1 MKPTIEQQAII
12 DYKIDDIL
20 VSAAAG
26 SGKTTVLV
34 ERIIDKILKGELSLD
49 RVLIVTFTN
58 DAADNMHDKIQKAL
72 KIKLEQ
78 YKAEGDAVNASLMSD
93 QLDLLPNSY
102 IQTIDSF
109 CSRVLKE
116 KGYVIA
122 GTKIGELFE
131 SGSAVLDGNQLD
143 LLRMA
148 AASSAVG
155 EMYSRV
161 DSEDDPFVRLT
172 LRFGDGRNDYG
183 LINNVVEI
191 YNTLR
196 TIPDYIDTIDRFY
209 EERVKRDRSGEVWF
223 LDPVISYLKSAFGRI
238 SKEYIDSLC
247 NMFIDYGVY
256 PGASKDK
263 VKKGELEYRTSE
275 WFDVVWIYISGV
287 QKVFDSDPE
296 TLLDAM
302 RNVSAIESLT
312 VRQYSKRDFDKPEI
326 MELRETGIDLFV
338 ILDFVSRFSTF
349 KISGMADVIA
359 NLAVP
364 ANYEIVLKY
373 SLEEL
378 LDIQKEG
385 TEVLGALADCLE
397 LTDKW
402 YALNKAGMHGIDFAD
417 NEYAAY
423 EILKDKDAAGYY
435 RTKFK
440 EIYIDEYQD
449 NTQLQDAII
458 ECFSDHNV
466 FRVGDIKQSIYG
478 FRSADP
484 QMFNRKMK
492 ELKKGNAD
500 GKLFLLNMN
509 HRSTPEILD
518 FVNFIFSQIMTD
530 EATRIEYDDSQ
541 KLNPSDHAGNGDI
554 PDITIVNQSGGRP
567 YDVSEE
573 DEGESAANNEALAY
587 GVLCKVDSYLQREG
601 AEYKDICILTRSVN
615 KAGFIADYLTQY
627 GYPTAFI
634 NKKSIF
640 EDNDIH
646 GIINL
651 IIVLGNE
658 YRSEYLT
665 GVLLSQYRFTSF
677 KLEEISEIIAYVK
690 KNRPELSY
698 CELIDK
704 LRYYAESAEGDIAD
718 RVVNFLNVFDDLK
731 MTLGQV
737 FISEV
742 VESLY
747 RITGVKANIIE
758 RKGDVH
764 KLDILKDW
772 LSASFDQY
780 GSDIS
785 GIADDLEEMKIRIN
799 SNAVVEISDADKE
812 KITAMSIHKS
822 KGLEYKYVILV
833 LDDKGYRN
841 SAKGAGNVGFDKD
854 LGFYIGGFDYPN
866 IMRFPTLEQIKYSEY
881 LKLENNAE
889 EMRLLY
895 VALTRAE
902 KKLSIV
908 TCHPFDVEEGKNPFL
923 KKAVGY
929 AVGNPDYTFNS
940 DYWLN
945 TNQIMIYQLLAALS
959 RASCA
964 RLLRS
969 AAGFEAGKLTVTY
982 DGFSC
987 DLIDYDPDDAKNRV
1001 NKHQV
1006 KGTAVS
1012 ANDTEY
1018 DENGMP
1024 VFAEYKYDELSK
1036 VPFKVAVTGIEE
1048 GMVKEAAHVDL
1059 MVKSPED
1066 FTSVSNGHITASM
1079 KGTIAH
1085 LIFRFLDIEQLA
1097 EDPDRFDDLISSMI
1111 SDGMFAGYGEEDI
1124 LSVAEEFREGFIG
1137 YALSDV
1143 GTSVAAAVDQGLAEF
1158 EKPIVFAVPLGDSSD
1173 FALVQGIIDL
1183 IYKTDE
1189 GYVIVDYKTDNLG
1202 KASPLEVIEAARM
1215 RHAFQLE
1222 AYSAACLRSGLEVKH
1237 KYVYMIRYRQFVEI
1251 N

>member
-1 MKPTIEQQAII
+1 MKPTKDQQAII
-12 DYKIDDIL
+12 DHKIDDIL

-58 DAADNMHDKIQKAL
+58 DAADNMHDKIHKVL
-72 KIKLEQ
+72 KSKLEQ
-78 YKAEGDAVNASLMSD
+78 YKAEGDNAKAALLSD

-102 IQTIDSF
+102 IQTVDSF

-122 GTKIGELFE
+122 GTKTGEIFE
-131 SGSAVLDGNQLD
+131 SGSAVLDGNQLE
-143 LLRMA
+143 LLKYS
-148 AASSAVG
+148 AASSAIS
-155 EMYSRV
+155 EMYTRV
-161 DSEDDPFVRLT
+161 DSENDAFVRLT
-172 LRFGDGRNDYG
+172 LRFGDGRSDDSLAGY
-183 LINNVVEI
+183 IVDI

-196 TIPDYIDTIDRFY
+196 TIPDYIDSIDRFY
-209 EERVKRDRSGEVWF
+209 NERLKRDETGEIRF
-223 LDPVISYLKSAFGRI
+223 LDPVVSCLKDVFGRI
-238 SKEYIDSLC
+238 SGEYIDSLRD
-247 NMFIDYGVY
+247 MYIDYGVY

-263 VKKGELEYRTSE
+263 GKKGEFESRTSE
-275 WFDVVWIYISGV
+275 WFDIVRDYIRGV
-287 QKVFDSDPE
+287 QEVIDSDDR
-296 TLLDAM
+296 TVLNAM
-302 RNVSAIESLT
+302 RNVSALEFLSC
-312 VRQYSKRDFDKPEI
+312 RSYSKKDLEKSELI
-326 MELRETGIDLFV
+326 ELRALGTDLFV
-338 ILDFVSRFSTF
+338 ILELVSRFSSF
-349 KISGMADVIA
+349 KVSGLKDIIGS
-359 NLAVP
+359 LIVP
-364 ANYEIVLKY
+364 ADYEMVLKSSY
-373 SLEEL
+373 DEL
-378 LDIQKEG
+378 LAIQKEG
-385 TEVLGALADCLE
+385 TEIIGALADCLE

-402 YALNKAGMHGIDFAD
+402 YSLNKAGMHGIDFAD

-423 EILKDKDAAGYY
+423 EILKNKDAAGYY

-458 ECFSDHNV
+458 ECFADHNV

-492 ELKKGNAD
+492 DLKKGDAA

-509 HRSTPEILD
+509 HRSTPQILD

-530 EATRIEYDDSQ
+530 EATRIEYDESQ
-541 KLNPSDHAGNGDI
+541 QLNPSDHAGEGDI
-554 PDITIVNQSGGRP
+554 PDITIVNQS
-567 YDVSEE
+567 DTTSE
-573 DEGESAANNEALAY
+573 DGDAESAKNNEALAY
-587 GVLCKVDSYLQREG
+587 GVLCKVSSYLQREG

-615 KAGFIADYLTQY
+615 KACYIADYLTRF

-677 KLEEISEIIAYVK
+677 KLEEISEIVAYVK
-690 KNRPELSY
+690 KKRPELAY

-704 LRYYAESAEGDIAD
+704 LRFYAEDAKGDIAD
-718 RVVNFLNVFDDLK
+718 RVVYFLDVFDDLK

-742 VESLY
+742 VEYLY
-747 RITGVKANIIE
+747 RITGIKANIIE

-772 LSASFDQY
+772 LSSSFDQY

-785 GIADDLEEMKIRIN
+785 GIADDLESMKIRIN
-799 SNAVVEISDADKE
+799 TNAVVEISDSDKD

-833 LDDKGYRN
+833 LDDKGYN
-841 SAKGAGNVGFDKD
+841 TSDKNAKSIGFDKD
-854 LGFYIGGFDYPN
+854 LGFYIGGFDYRE
-866 IMRFPTLEQIKYSEY
+866 IRRFKSLEQIKYSEY

-908 TCHPFDVEEGKNPFL
+908 TCHPVNVDEKKHPFL
-923 KKAVGY
+923 KKACEY
-929 AVGNPDYTFNS
+929 AVSNPFYRFNAN
-940 DYWLN
+940 YWLELS
-945 TNQIMIYQLLAALS
+945 QIMVYQLISALA
-959 RASCA
+959 RASCGET
-964 RLLRS
+964 LRD
-969 AAGFEAGKLTVTY
+969 AAGVDIGELKVSY
-982 DGFSC
+982 DGFDC
-987 DLIDYDPDDAKNRV
+987 TILDFDPEDAENKV
-1001 NKHQV
+1001 NTHQV
-1006 KGTAVS
+1006 KGNEERADEV
-1012 ANDTEY
+1012 EY
-1018 DENGMP
+1018 DQNGMP
-1024 VFAEYKYDELSK
+1024 VFADYQYDELTK
-1036 VPFKVAVTGIEE
+1036 LPFKVAVTGIEE

-1059 MVKSPED
+1059 MVRAPED
-1066 FTSVSNGHITASM
+1066 FISVSGGHITASM

-1085 LIFRFLDIEQLA
+1085 LIFRFLDMERLE
-1097 EDPDRFDDLISSMI
+1097 EDPDCFDSLISSMI
-1111 SDGMFAGYGEEDI
+1111 SDEMFAGYPDEDI
-1124 LSVAEEFREGFIG
+1124 LKVADEFREGFIG

-1143 GTSVAAAVDQGLAEF
+1143 GKRSAAAVCQGTAEF
-1158 EKPIVFAVPLGDSSD
+1158 EKPIVFAVDLGAASD

-1183 IYKTDE
+1183 IYKDE
-1189 GYVIVDYKTDNLG
+1189 DGYVIVDYKTDNLG
-1202 KASPLEVIEAARM
+1202 AASPIEVIEAART
-1215 RHAFQLE
+1215 RHTFQLE
-1222 AYSAACLRSGLEVKH
+1222 AYAAACRRSGMEIRH

>member
-34 ERIIDKILKGELSLD
+34 ERIVDKILKGELSLD

-58 DAADNMHDKIQKAL
+58 DAADNMHDKIQKVL
-72 KIKLEQ
+72 KAKMEE
-78 YKAEGDAVNASLMSD
+78 YKAEGDLVNAALMSD

-122 GTKIGELFE
+122 GTKTGEIFE

-143 LLRMA
+143 LLKAA
-148 AASSAVG
+148 AASAAVS
-155 EMYSRV
+155 EMYSRT
-161 DSEDDPFVRLT
+161 DSEDDPFIRLT
-172 LRFGDGRNDYG
+172 LRFGDGRSDDS
-183 LINNVVEI
+183 LINNIVDI
-191 YNTLR
+191 YSSLR
-196 TIPDYIDTIDRFY
+196 TIPDYIDSIDRFY
-209 EERVKRDRSGEVWF
+209 NERVKRDMSGEVWF
-223 LDPVISYLKSAFGRI
+223 LDSFLSELKKAYGRI
-238 SKEYIDSLC
+238 SEEYIDSLC
-247 NMFIDYGVY
+247 NMFIEYGVY

-263 VKKGELEYRTSE
+263 GKAAEFESRTVE
-275 WFDVVWIYISGV
+275 WFNVVWAYIRSV
-287 QKVFDSDPE
+287 QKVLDSDDE
-296 TLLDAM
+296 IVLKAM
-302 RNVSAIESLT
+302 QDISALESLSF
-312 VRQYSKRDFDKPEI
+312 RSYSKKDLDKPELI
-326 MELRETGIDLFV
+326 ELRETGIDLFI
-338 ILDFVSRFSTF
+338 ILEFVGRVSSAR
-349 KISGMADVIA
+349 ISGLYDIIGS
-359 NLAVP
+359 LAVP
-364 ANYEIVLKY
+364 ANYEIVMKY
-373 SLEEL
+373 SKEEL

-385 TEVLGALADCLE
+385 TDVIGALADCLE

-402 YALNKAGMHGIDFAD
+402 YARNKAAMHGIDFAD

-423 EILKDKDAAGYY
+423 EILKNKDAAGYY

-492 ELKKGNAD
+492 DLKKGDAD
-500 GKLFLLNMN
+500 GRLFLLNMN

-541 KLNPSDHAGNGDI
+541 KLNPSDHAGSGDI
-554 PDITIVNQSGGRP
+554 PDITIVNQSGIVL
-567 YDVSEE
+567 DDAAEE
-573 DEGESAANNEALAY
+573 NDGESAANNEALAY
-587 GVLCKVDSYLQREG
+587 GVLCKVESYLQREG
-601 AEYKDICILTRSVN
+601 AEYKDICILSRSVN
-615 KAGFIADYLTQY
+615 KAGFIADYLTSY

-634 NKKSIF
+634 NKQSIF

-665 GVLLSQYRFTSF
+665 GVLLSRYRFTSF
-677 KLEEISEIIAYVK
+677 KIEEISEIIAYVK
-690 KNRPELSY
+690 KNRPELFY

-704 LRYYAESAEGDIAD
+704 LRCYAESAQGEIAE
-718 RVVNFLNVFDDLK
+718 RVRNFLDVFDDLK

-742 VESLY
+742 VEDLY

-780 GSDIS
+780 GADIS

-799 SNAVVEISDADKE
+799 SNAVVEISDADKD

-833 LDDKGYRN
+833 LDDKGYKN
-841 SAKGAGNVGFDKD
+841 AGKNGGNIGFDKD
-854 LGFYIGGFDYPN
+854 IGFYTGGFDYPEL
-866 IMRFPTLEQIKYSEY
+866 MRYPTLEQIKYSEY
-881 LKLENNAE
+881 RKLENNAE

-902 KKLSIV
+902 EKLSIV
-908 TCHPFDVEEGKNPFL
+908 TCHPLNVPESKNPFL
-923 KKAVGY
+923 KKGVRLAAGY
-929 AVGNPDYTFNS
+929 SLYTFDRN
-940 DYWLN
+940 YWIN
-945 TNQIMIYQLLAALS
+945 TYQIMVYQLLASLS

-964 RLLRS
+964 DLLRS
-969 AAGFEAGKLTVTY
+969 AANAEEGSLKISY

-987 DLIDYDPDDAKNRV
+987 EVIDFDRESALDKV

-1006 KGTAVS
+1006 KGSAES
-1012 ANDTEY
+1012 ANKTEY

-1024 VFAEYKYDELSK
+1024 VFAQYRYDELSK
-1036 VPFKVAVTGIEE
+1036 VPFKVAVTGIED

-1059 MVKSPED
+1059 MVKAPED
-1066 FTSVSNGHITASM
+1066 FASVSKGHITASM

-1085 LIFRFLDIEQLA
+1085 MIFRFLDMESLE

-1111 SDGMFAGYGEEDI
+1111 SGGMFAGYPDEDI
-1124 LSVAEEFREGFIG
+1124 LAVASEFREGFIG
-1137 YALSDV
+1137 FALSDV
-1143 GTSVAAAVDQGLAEF
+1143 GKRTAAAMSDGLAEF
-1158 EKPIVFAVPLGDSSD
+1158 EKPIVFAVPLGDSSE

-1183 IYKTDE
+1183 IYKD
-1189 GYVIVDYKTDNLG
+1189 GDSYVIVDYKTDNLG
-1202 KASPLEVIEAARM
+1202 KATPFEVIEAAQA
-1215 RHAFQLE
+1215 RHAFQLR
-1222 AYSAACLRSGLEVKH
+1222 AYAAACQRSGMEVKH
-1237 KYVYMIRYRQFVEI
+1237 KYVYMMRYRQFVEI
-1251 N
+1251 S